1 MTIMPNYY
9 ALIPA
14 AGSGSRMGSALPKQY
29 LNLAGEAL
37 ITRVIDTFGLCSSI
51 SKIFVVVAGNDHHWK
66 TLPGRDK
73 AEFLACGGETRSQSV
88 ANGLAAIST
97 LLAEDDWILVHDA
110 ARPCI
115 NLRHLNHLVDALA
128 DDPVGGLLAVPVADT
143 LKRADEHDR
152 VTHTEAR
159 DKLWAAQTPQMFRY
173 GVLRKALAAAHAV
186 TDEAQAVEQLGYRP
200 KLIISDHSNLKIT
213 YAGDLGLASAIL
225 MQERGINMRIGQG
238 FDVHA
243 FSENRKCVIGGVT
256 IPFPMGLAGHSDADV
271 LLHAICDGLLGAAGL
286 GDIGHHFPDH
296 NDDYKDADSRMLLT
310 HVGQLLMR
318 NFFRIVNIDA
328 TVIAQVPRIAPY
340 IAAMTQNIA
349 SDLKLT
355 LDQIN
360 IKATTTEHLGFTGR
374 KEGIAASAICLITT

>member
-1 MTIMPNYY
+1 MPNYY

-14 AGSGSRMGSALPKQY
+14 AGSGSRLGGELPKQY

-37 ITRVIDTFGLCSSI
+37 LTRVISTFGLCASI
-51 SKIFVVVAGNDHHWK
+51 SKIFVVVAVNDGRWK
-66 TLPGRDK
+66 NLPQSDR
-73 AEFLACGGETRSQSV
+73 AVFLECGGATRSQSV
-88 ANGLAAIST
+88 TNGLSAISS
-97 LLAEDDWILVHDA
+97 LLAENDWILVHDA
-110 ARPCI
+110 ARPCVD
-115 NLRHLNHLVDALA
+115 LRHLNQLIDALA

-143 LKRADEHDR
+143 LKRADDR
-152 VTHTEAR
+152 NQVIQTEVR

-173 GVLRKALAAAHAV
+173 GVLRKALATGHVV
-186 TDEAQAVEQLGYRP
+186 TDEAQAVEQLGYKP
-200 KLIISDHSNLKIT
+200 KLIASDQSNLKIT

-225 MQERGINMRIGQG
+225 MQKRGSNMRIGQG

-243 FSENRKCVIGGVT
+243 FSENRKCIIGGVT

-296 NDDYKDADSRMLLT
+296 DDEYKDADSRMLLKQ
-310 HVGQLLMR
+310 VGQLLTR
-318 NFFRIVNIDA
+318 NFFTIVNIDA
-328 TVIAQVPRIAPY
+328 TVIAQAPRIAPF

-349 SDLKLT
+349 SDLKLSP
-355 LDQIN
+355 DRIN